1 MGQSPIDESSSSN
14 TQTVKVARLRK
25 AKNRLV
31 AGAIATSGWLVLLT
45 LGLLLWQLVIQVLP
59 LAGNVSISPKNQLSI
74 FPDESI
80 LYLGDVINSVPL
92 VTLDE
97 DCRLNFYALS
107 EQKADPSLIKSKIVP
122 LLCTD
127 QIKVKAYDGQ
137 LYLAILSHSGI
148 LRIEKLSQVNKDLF
162 PELEMTLAVT
172 EVDHFVEI
180 DEFDFQLSLN
190 TIMLSVQQGQ
200 AYKVYSID
208 RRSKNEIDVVAIK
221 RASQLLLLPRIGQFV
236 YVTDSKLS
244 THDISSGRVNNIAFD
259 QTISSLNV
267 FPSQRSLFV
276 GLQDKTLQKWS
287 IANTQGQLVFQP
299 MYSIVSEQ
307 QPQNILIHQSENAAF
322 IVDIKNQLKVINYV
336 TGEQVS
342 ELFTQNISNQVLL
355 SQNLFYS
362 ALGNNLYVWDVESIS
377 AVNTMQ
383 SLWGAN
389 SYEGYPQSDYV
400 WQTTS
405 AADYHETK
413 FSLVPLVIGS
423 LKASFLALLIAVPL
437 AVCAAIYTGFFAPQ
451 RLRNWIKPSIEVLE
465 AIPSVVLGFIAAI
478 WLAPLAEQFILSLLL
493 FVLLLPLVLLLFAL
507 LHQPMVERLPQR
519 FKQGWE
525 LPIASILLIGLG
537 LFVYSVSDAM
547 SLASANLHGHWLLPI
562 DALENINKN
571 TLVVAL
577 ALGIAIVP
585 SIYSL
590 AEDAIYEVPNSLKQ
604 ASSALGATHL
614 QTLRKVV
621 LILAYPGILSAI
633 ALGLG
638 RAFGET
644 MIVLMVTGNTPVADW
659 NLLSGLRTLTANLAI
674 EMPEAEVGSSHY
686 QILFLTGLVLFLFTF
701 VLNTFAELLRQW
713 LRKNYQHG

>member
-1 MGQSPIDESSSSN
+1 MGQSSIDESSSSN

-25 AKNRLV
+25 VKNRLV
-31 AGAIATSGWLVLLT
+31 AAAIATSGWLVLLT

-59 LAGNVSISPKNQLSI
+59 LARDVSISPKYQFAITPN
-74 FPDESI
+74 ESI

-92 VTLDE
+92 VTMDK
-97 DCRLNFYALS
+97 DCRVNFYSQSAS
-107 EQKADPSLIKSKIVP
+107 KSNSSLVKSKIIP
-122 LLCTD
+122 ALCTD
-127 QIKVKAYDGQ
+127 QVKVKAYDGQ

-148 LRIEKLSQVNKDLF
+148 LRIEKLNQVDKHLF

-172 EVDHFVEI
+172 DVEPVI
-180 DEFDFQLSLN
+180 KTDKFDFQLSAN

-200 AYKVYSID
+200 MWKVYSID
-208 RRSKNEIDVVAIK
+208 RRSKNEIDVVEVNNPEH
-221 RASQLLLLPRIGQFV
+221 LLLLPRIGQFV
-236 YVTDSKLS
+236 YVADSKLT
-244 THDISSGRVNNIAFD
+244 THDITSGRLNHIAFD
-259 QTISSLNV
+259 QAISTLNV
-267 FPSQRSLFV
+267 FPSQRSLFI

-287 IANTQGQLVFQP
+287 IVNAQGQLVFQP
-299 MYSIVSEQ
+299 MYSMVTEY
-307 QPQNILIHQSENAAF
+307 QPKNILIHQSENAAF
-322 IVDIKNQLKVINYV
+322 ITDQKNQLKIINYV

-342 ELFTQNISNQVLL
+342 DSFTEHISNQILL
-355 SQNLFYS
+355 SQNLLYTVT
-362 ALGNNLYVWDVESIS
+362 NNTLNVFDVNSIS
-377 AVNTMQ
+377 AVNSIQ
-383 SLWGAN
+383 SLWGKN
-389 SYEGYPQSDYV
+389 SYEGYPQADYV

-437 AVCAAIYTGFFAPQ
+437 AVCAAIYTGFFAPE

-493 FVLLLPLVLLLFAL
+493 FVLLLPLVLFLFAL
-507 LHQPMVERLPQR
+507 LHHPLVQRLPQR

-525 LPIASILLIGLG
+525 LPLASILLIGLG
-537 LFVYSVSDAM
+537 IFVYSITDVM

-562 DALENINKN
+562 DTLENINKN

-590 AEDAIYEVPNSLKQ
+590 AEDAIYEVPNTLKQ
-604 ASSALGATHL
+604 ASSALGATRL

>member
-1 MGQSPIDESSSSN
+1 MGQSSIDESSSSN

-25 AKNRLV
+25 VKNRLV
-31 AGAIATSGWLVLLT
+31 AAAIATSGWLVLLT

-59 LAGNVSISPKNQLSI
+59 LARDVSISPKYQFAITPN
-74 FPDESI
+74 ESI

-92 VTLDE
+92 VTMDK
-97 DCRLNFYALS
+97 DCRVNFYSQSAS
-107 EQKADPSLIKSKIVP
+107 KSNSSLVKSKIIP
-122 LLCTD
+122 ALCTD
-127 QIKVKAYDGQ
+127 QVKVKAYDGQ

-148 LRIEKLSQVNKDLF
+148 LRIEKLNQVDKHLF

-172 EVDHFVEI
+172 DVEPVI
-180 DEFDFQLSLN
+180 KTDKFDFQLSAN

-200 AYKVYSID
+200 MWKVYSID
-208 RRSKNEIDVVAIK
+208 RRSKNEIDVVEVNNPEH
-221 RASQLLLLPRIGQFV
+221 LLLLPRIGQFV
-236 YVTDSKLS
+236 YVADSKLT
-244 THDISSGRVNNIAFD
+244 THDITSGRLNHIAFD
-259 QTISSLNV
+259 QAISTLNV
-267 FPSQRSLFV
+267 FPSQRSLFI

-287 IANTQGQLVFQP
+287 IVNAQGQLVFQP
-299 MYSIVSEQ
+299 MYSMVTEY
-307 QPQNILIHQSENAAF
+307 QPKNILIHQSENAAF
-322 IVDIKNQLKVINYV
+322 ITDQKNQLKIINYV

-342 ELFTQNISNQVLL
+342 DSFTEHISNQILL
-355 SQNLFYS
+355 SQNLLYTVT
-362 ALGNNLYVWDVESIS
+362 NNTLNVFDVNSIS
-377 AVNTMQ
+377 AVNSIQ
-383 SLWGAN
+383 SLWGKN
-389 SYEGYPQSDYV
+389 SYEGYPQADYV

-437 AVCAAIYTGFFAPQ
+437 AVCAAIYTGFFAPE

-493 FVLLLPLVLLLFAL
+493 FVLLLPLVLFLFAL
-507 LHQPMVERLPQR
+507 LHHPLVQRLPQR

-525 LPIASILLIGLG
+525 LPLASILLIGLG
-537 LFVYSVSDAM
+537 IFVYSITDVM
-547 SLASANLHGHWLLPI
+547 SLASANLQGHWLLPI
-562 DALENINKN
+562 DTLENINKN

-590 AEDAIYEVPNSLKQ
+590 AEDAIYEVPNTLKQ
-604 ASSALGATHL
+604 ASSALGATRL

>member
-1 MGQSPIDESSSSN
+1 MGQSSIDESSSSN

-59 LAGNVSISPKNQLSI
+59 LAGNVSITPKNQLSI
-74 FPDESI
+74 SPNESI

-162 PELEMTLAVT
+162 PELEMSLAVT
-172 EVDHFVEI
+172 EVDHLVEI
-180 DEFDFQLSLN
+180 DQFDFQLSVN

-221 RASQLLLLPRIGQFV
+221 RASHLLLLPRIGQFV

-244 THDISSGRVNNIAFD
+244 THDVTSGRVNNIAFD
-259 QTISSLNV
+259 QTISSLKV

-322 IVDIKNQLKVINYV
+322 IVDIKNQLQVINYV

-519 FKQGWE
+519 FKHGWE

>member
-1 MGQSPIDESSSSN
+1 MSQSSVDESSSSN

-25 AKNRLV
+25 IKNRLV

-45 LGLLLWQLVIQVLP
+45 LGLLLWQLLIQVLP
-59 LAGNVSISPKNQLSI
+59 LTRDVSITQTHQYAISPN
-74 FPDESI
+74 ERI
-80 LYLGDVINSVPL
+80 LYMGDVVNAVPII
-92 VTLDE
+92 TQDQ
-97 DCRLNFYALS
+97 DCRINFYSQSA
-107 EQKADPSLIKSKIVP
+107 ETPNASLRKSKIMP

-127 QIKVKAYDGQ
+127 QIKVKFFDGQ

-148 LRIEKLSQVNKDLF
+148 LRIEKLNQVDKQLF
-162 PELEMTLAVT
+162 PELEMSLAVT
-172 EVDHFVEI
+172 EINHLI
-180 DEFDFQLSLN
+180 ATNQFDFQLSNN
-190 TIMLSVQQGQ
+190 TIMLSVQQGKSW
-200 AYKVYSID
+200 KVYNID
-208 RRSKNEIDVVAIK
+208 RRSKNKIDVVNVE
-221 RASQLLLLPRIGQFV
+221 RARHLKLLPRIGKFV
-236 YVTDSKLS
+236 YVADSKLV
-244 THDISSGRVNNIAFD
+244 THDIATGRLNRIAFED
-259 QTISSLNV
+259 AISSLNV
-267 FPSQRSLFV
+267 FPSQRSLFIS
-276 GLQDKTLQKWS
+276 LRDKTLQKWS
-287 IANTQGQLVFQP
+287 IVNSKGQLVFEP
-299 MYSIVSEQ
+299 MYSIVIEH
-307 QPQNILIHQSENAAF
+307 QPQQILIHQSENAAF
-322 IVDIKNQLKVINYV
+322 IVDNKHQLKVINYV

-342 ELFTQNISNQVLL
+342 DVFTNDINNHVSL
-355 SQNLFYS
+355 SQNILYS
-362 ALGNNLYVWDVESIS
+362 ATDNTIHVWEVESIS

-383 SLWGAN
+383 SLWGKN
-389 SYEGYPQSDYV
+389 TYEGYPKPDYV

-437 AVCAAIYTGFFAPQ
+437 AVCAAMYTGFFAPP

-493 FVLLLPLVLLLFAL
+493 FVLLLPLVLVLFAL
-507 LHQPMVERLPQR
+507 LHQPLVERLPQR

-525 LPIASILLIGLG
+525 LPIASVLLIGLG
-537 LFVYSVSDAM
+537 FFVYSITDVLSMVST
-547 SLASANLHGHWLLPI
+547 NLQGHWWLPI
-562 DALENINKN
+562 DSLENINKN

-590 AEDAIYEVPNSLKQ
+590 AEDAIYEVPDSLKQ
-604 ASSALGATHL
+604 ASSALGATRL

-674 EMPEAEVGSSHY
+674 EMPESEVGNSHY
-686 QILFLTGLVLFLFTF
+686 QILFLTALVLFLFTF